1 MEGKHIFKKTA
12 VMMLAALFVFAA
24 AFASVQMPSYAASK
38 PAKVTGIRAAA
49 RSNYSVRISWK
60 KVKNAKKYQVYR
72 ANKKNGRYKKITT
85 LTGTSYIN
93 SDLKKGTRYFYR
105 VRAVNGNSKGAFSAK
120 KSVSTMNSP
129 LYDVEIDKAAGT
141 VTISAKVNGKYFS
154 RSTRH
159 LMVDQYGF
167 NKGTAML
174 TSYCIPDDLYN
185 GLVRAGGV
193 SWSKSAGK
201 KLKNGEKNTVKNAE
215 HKKFS
220 RLDISIGRGG
230 VSHSLDECLT
240 TVKGGSNAPKI
251 SMIFA
256 GNPGAAA
263 KTPSGCMVCMDS
275 CYIGM
280 AANNAYGM
288 CVIDKCKPCLYARPD
303 VLPPDGTVVKVTFR
317 VR

>member
-129 LYDVEIDKAAGT
+129 LYDVEIDKGAGT

-201 KLKNGEKNTVKNAE
+201 KLKNGEKNTVPYDSKGRQQRSEDQHDIRRQPGSGSKNSFGM
-215 HKKFS
+215 H
-220 RLDISIGRGG
+220 G
-230 VSHSLDECLT
+230 VHGQLLHRN
-240 TVKGGSNAPKI
+240 GSQQ
-251 SMIFA
+251 
-256 GNPGAAA
+256 
-263 KTPSGCMVCMDS
+263 
-275 CYIGM
+275 
-280 AANNAYGM
+280 
-288 CVIDKCKPCLYARPD
+288 
-303 VLPPDGTVVKVTFR
+303 R
-317 VR
+317 VRNVRDRQV